1 MIVPLESSGK
11 YFEISLPSVLSET
24 VFTVWLFGATLG
36 ATLLLASVE
45 GLSAFV
51 FAIVSVNFAT
61 TF

>member
-11 YFEISLPSVLSET
+11 YFEISLPSVLLET
-24 VFTVWLFGATLG
+24 AFSPWLVAVTLG
-36 ATLLLASVE
+36 AALLLALVE

-51 FAIVSVNFAT
+51 FSIESVSFAT